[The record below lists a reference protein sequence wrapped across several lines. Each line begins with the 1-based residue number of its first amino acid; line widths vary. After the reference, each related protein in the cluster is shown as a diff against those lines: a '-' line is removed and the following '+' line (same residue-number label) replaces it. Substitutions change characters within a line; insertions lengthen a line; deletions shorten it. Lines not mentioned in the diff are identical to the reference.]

1 MPSIKPFRALI
12 PSYHECSFIVTRP
25 LDNYST
31 GEARLIATE
40 NQYSFLHLIDP
51 SLAEPSW
58 RDMRAELIYR
68 KIGLTIK
75 QFLDSG
81 KLIHQAIPAVYIYE
95 CIHNGLLQKGIWALC
110 ESDDY
115 MSGVIRKHE
124 VTVERRE
131 KQLAEYLI
139 NTGLDS
145 NPVLITYRPLPV
157 IDQEIDK
164 YSKLPPLI
172 DLLFNDGSQHRL
184 WAVEDKRDIQ
194 AIQDAVASLDVM
206 YIADGHHRA
215 AAMKGRG
222 QFSAVLMN
230 TSEIKIHEFNR
241 LIKGLNGLTAP
252 EIIEKISETFD
263 LTTSS
268 IPVYP
273 ARIHEI
279 GMYVNGVWYKLSPKS
294 AILNQKNNPVEN
306 LDVSILQDHILAPIL
321 GISDP
326 RTDARITFQGRLASE
341 SVTIQ
346 DSVDHGLFS
355 IAFTLFP
362 ITVDE
367 LLGVADAGLIM
378 PPKSTWIEPKFLVGL
393 LTSYTPNSKN
403 L

>member
-1 MPSIKPFRALI
+1 MPSIKPFQALI
-12 PSYHECSFIVTRP
+12 PSYRDCSVIVTRP

-58 RDMRAELIYR
+58 RDMRKELIYR
-68 KIGLTIK
+68 KISLTVK
-75 QFLDSG
+75 QFLDSR
-81 KLIHQAIPAVYIYE
+81 KLIQQERPAIYIYE
-95 CIHNGLLQKGIWALC
+95 CSHNGLSQKGIWVLC
-110 ESDDY
+110 ETEDY
-115 MSGVIRKHE
+115 VSGTIRKHE

-131 KQLAEYLI
+131 QQLADYLN

-157 IDQEIDK
+157 IDQEIDR
-164 YSKLPPLI
+164 YSKMPPLI
-172 DLLFNDGSQHRL
+172 DLLFNDGSKHRL
-184 WAVEDKRDIQ
+184 WAVEDRHDIQ
-194 AIQDAVASLDVM
+194 GIQDAVASLDVM

-215 AAMKGRG
+215 AAMKGKRE
-222 QFSAVLMN
+222 FSAVLMN
-230 TSEIKIHEFNR
+230 TSEIKIYEFNR
-241 LIKGLNGLTAP
+241 LIKGLNGLTASQ
-252 EIIEKISETFD
+252 ILEKIAQMFD
-263 LTTSS
+263 LTESI

-273 ARIHEI
+273 SRIHEI
-279 GMYVNGVWYKLSPKS
+279 GMYLNGIWYKLTPKP
-294 AILNQKNNPVEN
+294 ALLAQKNDLVGH
-306 LDVSILQDHILAPIL
+306 LDVSILQDHILAPVL

-326 RTDARITFQGRLASE
+326 RTDARITFQGRLTGNPA
-341 SVTIQ
+341 TIQ

-362 ITVDE
+362 ITVDQ

-403 L
+403 W

>member
-12 PSYHECSFIVTRP
+12 PSYHECSVIVTRP

-68 KIGLTIK
+68 KISSTIK
-75 QFLDSG
+75 RFLDSR
-81 KLIHQAIPAVYIYE
+81 KLIQQDIPAVYVYE
-95 CIHNGLLQKGIWALC
+95 CVHNGLLQKGIWVLC
-110 ESDDY
+110 ESEDY
-115 MSGVIRKHE
+115 VSGAIRKHE

-131 KQLAEYLI
+131 KQLADYLN

-145 NPVLITYRPLPV
+145 NPVLITYQPLPV
-157 IDQEIDK
+157 IDREIDK
-164 YSKLPPLI
+164 YSKMPPLI

-184 WAVEDKRDIQ
+184 WAVENNGDIRR
-194 AIQDAVASLDVM
+194 IQDAIASLDVM

-252 EIIEKISETFD
+252 EIIEKISGTFD
-263 LTTSS
+263 LTIS
-268 IPVYP
+268 ISPVYP
-273 ARIHEI
+273 GRVHEI
-279 GMYVNGVWYKLSPKS
+279 GMYLSGIWYKLIPKS
-294 AILNQKNNPVEN
+294 AILDQKDDPVGN
-306 LDVSILQDHILAPIL
+306 LDVSILQDQILAPIL

-326 RTDARITFQGRLASE
+326 RTDARITFQGRLITE

-346 DSVDHGLFS
+346 DSIDHGLFS

-362 ITVDE
+362 ITVDQ
-367 LLGVADAGLIM
+367 LLRVADAGLIM

-393 LTSYTPNSKN
+393 LTNYTPNSKN

>member
-12 PSYHECSFIVTRP
+12 PSYHECSVIVNRP

-40 NQYSFLHLIDP
+40 NRYSFLHLIDP

-58 RDMRAELIYR
+58 RDMRTELIYR
-68 KIGLTIK
+68 KINLTIK
-75 QFLDSG
+75 EFLDSR
-81 KLIHQAIPAVYIYE
+81 KLILQNIPALYIYE
-95 CIHNGLLQKGIWALC
+95 CVHNGLAQKGIWSLC
-110 ESDDY
+110 ETDDY
-115 MSGVIRKHE
+115 LSGAIRKHE

-131 KQLAEYLI
+131 KQLADYLI

-145 NPVLITYRPLPV
+145 NPVLITYPPLPA

-164 YSKLPPLI
+164 YSKTPPLI
-172 DLLFNDGSQHRL
+172 DLLYNDGSKHRL
-184 WAVEDKRDIQ
+184 WAVEDKDDIQ
-194 AIQDAVASLDVM
+194 EIENAIASLDVL

-215 AAMKGRG
+215 AAMKGQG

-241 LIKGLNGLTAP
+241 LIKGLNGLTAS
-252 EIIEKISETFD
+252 EIIEKVSEKFE
-263 LTTSS
+263 LTVSNE
-268 IPVYP
+268 PVYP
-273 ARIHEI
+273 TKIHEI
-279 GMYVNGVWYKLSPKS
+279 GMYLKGMWYRLIPKFM
-294 AILNQKNNPVEN
+294 ILNEKHDLVGN
-306 LDVSILQDHILAPIL
+306 LDVSILQDHILAPVL

-326 RTDARITFQGRLASE
+326 RTDARITFQGRITENTAG
-341 SVTIQ
+341 IQ
-346 DSVDHGLFS
+346 DSVDHGPYS

-362 ITVDE
+362 ITVE
-367 LLGVADAGLIM
+367 RLLMVADAGLIM

-393 LTSYTPNSKN
+393 LTNYTPNSKS